1 MSATITVNGEVRD
14 WKAQSMGELLT
25 GDGIETGQG
34 GLAVARNSS
43 VVPREK
49 WDQTAVEPDDKIEIV
64 QIVRGG

>member
-34 GLAVARNSS
+34 GLAVARNAS
-43 VVPREK
+43 VVPHEQ
-49 WDQTAVEPDDKIEIV
+49 WDQTPVEPDDKIEIV